1 MEIVDCRAEKGLR
14 RIEKISRAAFFD
26 EEVESAVAGILN
38 KVRRMGDK
46 ALIEFT
52 QKFDNYSLS
61 PAAIK
66 VKDEILDLAF
76 SNLPK
81 GLLASLKFSRKNIE
95 EYAKKQLKKSWAIK
109 RKDGSEIGL
118 EVRPIEKVGVY
129 VPGGTAP
136 LVSTVLMTVLIAR
149 VAGVKEIYVATP
161 PCCGGD
167 INPAVL
173 GACRFS
179 GVDAVFRIGGAQ
191 AVAAF
196 AFGTESIPRVDK
208 IIGPGNI
215 FVSCAKKQ
223 VYGLVD
229 VDMVAGPS
237 EVMIVADKSAKIP
250 YAAAD
255 MLAQAEH
262 DASSRIFLV
271 SDSVAVLEEAER
283 EAYKQAMKLS
293 RKRILS
299 ESLRNNTFL
308 VLVRDKKQAVDVI
321 NLIGP
326 EHLEIMSEDADY
338 ILKRTDNAGAVF
350 VGDWSPEAVG
360 DYIAGPSHVLPTGG
374 RARFF
379 SALSV
384 SDFLKNIST
393 IRYSRDGLRKASKYA
408 IELSDT
414 EGLGAHGNSIKIRL
428 KENCR

>member
-1 MEIVDCRAEKGLR
+1 MEIIDCRSAKGIK
-14 RIEKISRAAFFD
+14 RIERISEAFFFD
-26 EEVESAVAGILN
+26 EEIEASVAEILN
-38 KVRRMGDK
+38 KVRRIGDR

-66 VKDEILDLAF
+66 VKDEILDISF
-76 SNLPK
+76 SNISK
-81 GLLASLKFSRKNIE
+81 KLLASLKFSKKNIQ
-95 EYAKKQLKKSWAIK
+95 EYASRQVKKGWAVRK
-109 RKDGSEIGL
+109 KDGSEIGL
-118 EVRPIEKVGVY
+118 EIRPVRRVGIY

-136 LVSTVLMTVLIAR
+136 LASSVLMTAVIAR
-149 VAGVKEIYVATP
+149 AAGVKEIYVATP

-173 GACRFS
+173 AACKLS
-179 GVDAVFRIGGAQ
+179 GVDSVFRVGGAQ

-196 AFGTESIPRVDK
+196 AFGTETVPKVDK
-208 IIGPGNI
+208 IVGPGNI

-229 VDMVAGPS
+229 IDMVAGPS
-237 EVMIVADKSAKIP
+237 EVMIVADKSAKVTYI
-250 YAAAD
+250 AAD

-262 DASSRIFLV
+262 DVSSRVFLV
-271 SDSVAVLEEAER
+271 ADSKVLLEDAEK
-283 EAYKQAMKLS
+283 EVYKQAMKLS
-293 RKRILS
+293 RKKILS

-308 VLVRDKKQAVDVI
+308 VLVRDKKQAIDII
-321 NLIGP
+321 NLVGP

-338 ILKRTDNAGAVF
+338 ILKRTDNAGAIF
-350 VGDWSPEAVG
+350 VGDWSPEALG
-360 DYIAGPSHVLPTGG
+360 DYVAGPSHVLPTGG

-393 IRYSRDGLRKASKYA
+393 VKYSKEGLKKASKYA
-408 IELSDT
+408 IELSDS
-414 EGLGAHGNSIKIRL
+414 EGLDAHADSIKIRL
-428 KENCR
+428 K

>member
-1 MEIVDCRAEKGLR
+1 MEIIDCRTEKGIR
-14 RIEKISRAAFFD
+14 RIEKISAASFFD
-26 EEVESAVAGILN
+26 EEVEAVVAEILN

-52 QKFDNYSLS
+52 QKFDNYLLS

-66 VKDEILDLAF
+66 VKNEILDLSF
-76 SNLPK
+76 SNLSK
-81 GLLASLKFSRKNIE
+81 ELLASLKFSMKNVE
-95 EYAKKQLKKSWAIK
+95 EYAKKQLKKSWMIK
-109 RKDGSEIGL
+109 KKDGSEIGL
-118 EVRPIEKVGVY
+118 EIRPVEKVGIY

-136 LVSTVLMTVLIAR
+136 LVSTVLMTAVIAR
-149 VAGVKEIYVATP
+149 VAGVKEIYAATP

-167 INPAVL
+167 INPSIL
-173 GACRFS
+173 GACKLA
-179 GVDAVFRIGGAQ
+179 GVNAVFRMGGAQ

-196 AFGTESIPRVDK
+196 AFGTESVPRVDK
-208 IIGPGNI
+208 IVGPGNI

-229 VDMVAGPS
+229 IDMVAGPS
-237 EVMIVADKSAKIP
+237 EVMITADKSSKIP
-250 YAAAD
+250 YIAAD

-271 SDSVAVLEEAER
+271 SDSGVVLENAEK
-283 EAYKQAMKLS
+283 EVYKQAVKLS
-293 RKRILS
+293 RKKILS
-299 ESLRNNTFL
+299 ETLRNNTFL
-308 VLVRDKKQAVDVI
+308 VLVRNKRQAADII
-321 NLIGP
+321 NSVGP

-350 VGDWSPEAVG
+350 IGNWSPEAVG
-360 DYIAGPSHVLPTGG
+360 DYVAGPSHVLPTGG

-384 SDFLKNIST
+384 GDFLKNIST
-393 IRYSRDGLRKASKYA
+393 IKYSRDGLRKASKYA
-408 IELSDT
+408 IKLSDT